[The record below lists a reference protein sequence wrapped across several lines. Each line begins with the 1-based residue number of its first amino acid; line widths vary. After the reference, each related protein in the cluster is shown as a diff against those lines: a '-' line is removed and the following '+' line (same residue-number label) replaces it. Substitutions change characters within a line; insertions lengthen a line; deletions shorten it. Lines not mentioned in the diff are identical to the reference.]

1 MVKTNVL
8 IDYMGELQK
17 IESLIDHATEL
28 KYAGLDVDDAITRLM
43 DRVISLTMETKTVLM
58 ECEVK

>member
-8 IDYMGELQK
+8 MDYMGELQK

-43 DRVISLTMETKTVLM
+43 DRVISLTMETKTDLM
-58 ECEVK
+58 ECEE

>member
-8 IDYMGELQK
+8 VDYMGELQK

-43 DRVISLTMETKTVLM
+43 DRVISLTMETKTDLM
-58 ECEVK
+58 ECEE

>member
-8 IDYMGELQK
+8 MDYMGKLNK

-28 KYAGLDVDDAITRLM
+28 KHAGLDVDDAITMLM
-43 DRVISLTMETKTVLM
+43 DRVISLTMETKTDLM
-58 ECEVK
+58 ECEK